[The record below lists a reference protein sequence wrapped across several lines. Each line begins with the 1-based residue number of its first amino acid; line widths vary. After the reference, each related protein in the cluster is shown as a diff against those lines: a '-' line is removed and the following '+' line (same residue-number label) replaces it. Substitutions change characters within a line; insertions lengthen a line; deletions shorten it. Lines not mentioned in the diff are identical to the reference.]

1 MKQYNVGK
9 IFELPIVFIFK
20 IDDIKNVEKCIKE
33 NLKKYQYKNKTEI
46 YKINLEFIKDTVEY
60 CGKKNALLLKQ
71 NLKLLKNKKLSNWL
85 VIIDKKNLNI

>member
-9 IFELPIVFIFK
+9 IYELPIVFIFK

-60 CGKKNALLLKQ
+60 CSKKNALLLKK
-71 NLKLLKNKKLSNWL
+71 NLKLLKNKTILNWAI
-85 VIIDKKNLNI
+85 IIDKKNLI

>member
-9 IFELPIVFIFK
+9 IYELPIVFIFK

-60 CGKKNALLLKQ
+60 CSKKNALLLKK
-71 NLKLLKNKKLSNWL
+71 NLKLLKNKTILNWAI
-85 VIIDKKNLNI
+85 IIDKKNKI